1 MFGNVSLR
9 QKQTVF
15 CICQNKTMA
24 SANVGIKEEPGEG
37 VGLEQRLVL
46 DNYSFGYY
54 RSFIDC
60 DIESHGH
67 CT

>member
-1 MFGNVSLR
+1 
-9 QKQTVF
+9 
-15 CICQNKTMA
+15 MA

-54 RSFIDC
+54 RSFID
-60 DIESHGH
+60 IHTQMALALEV
-67 CT
+67 T

>member
-1 MFGNVSLR
+1 
-9 QKQTVF
+9 
-15 CICQNKTMA
+15 MA

-46 DNYSFGYY
+46 DNYSFRYY

-60 DIESHGH
+60 DIESNRY